1 MLQADSPAVTDAVK
15 AMATHALPAFAIT
28 LLLVLASVAVL
39 WWLLQRY
46 GVHREA
52 SRLPPLVY
60 LLGHLLLGF
69 ALIAGGA
76 ALFAEIAEHLGDS
89 RKLGQL
95 DLLFSDTVRATV
107 STTSL
112 QAFALLT
119 HFGDPLTLT
128 ALTVVVATVLL
139 LRRQFWLC
147 AAWVLTVAGGGLLN
161 KLLKSIFERAR
172 PLHEHGLAFAD
183 GWSFPSGHSSGS
195 VVVFGMLAYLVTR
208 FLPAHHAALR
218 LPILLAAAAL
228 AFTVGSSRIFLQVHF
243 ASDVLAGFASGAAWL
258 AVCVGAVE
266 VGRYRSRNKVHGPAQ
281 NNPAP
286 WRF

>member
-15 AMATHALPAFAIT
+15 ALATHALPAFAMT
-28 LLLVLASVAVL
+28 LLLVLAGVAAL

-69 ALIAGGA
+69 ALISGGA
-76 ALFAEIAEHLGDS
+76 ALFAEIAENIGDG
-89 RKLGQL
+89 RQLGQL
-95 DLLFSDTVRATV
+95 DVLFSDTIRSTI

-119 HFGDPLTLT
+119 HLGDPTTLT
-128 ALTVVVATVLL
+128 ALTVLVASVLL

-161 KLLKSIFERAR
+161 KLLKGIFERAR
-172 PLHEHGLAFAD
+172 PPHEHGLAFAD

-195 VVVFGMLAYLVTR
+195 VVAFGMLAYLVTR
-208 FLPAHHAALR
+208 FLPANRAALR

-228 AFTVGSSRIFLQVHF
+228 AFSVGSSRVFLQVHF
-243 ASDVLAGFASGAAWL
+243 ASDVLAGFAFGAAWL

-266 VGRYRSRNKVHGPAQ
+266 VGRYRWINQ
-281 NNPAP
+281 
-286 WRF
+286 